1 MEEKEILRRL
11 AAAEETAWKNP
22 KWRPFAEAEEELELK
37 RKDMEE
43 AAERLRRFAPPYP
56 EVLSGDRKQGRD
68 DRV

>member
-37 RKDMEE
+37 RKDME
-43 AAERLRRFAPPYP
+43 AL
-56 EVLSGDRKQGRD
+56 Q
-68 DRV
+68 